1 MVQHG
6 RGTTVKTR
14 QPLTTAASERAARSS
29 AADLDATV
37 MQALVTA
44 GALVALSD
52 GQVLAVERDEL
63 VDFIDGQAFAPS
75 IPRHKIMEL
84 FCERV
89 RKLDERYSPQLI
101 MESFRPLAG
110 LSLASIVVRVAHRVA
125 AADRKIRPGGGTRHR
140 TYTLSHSDC
149 VGKAS
154 PARRSRAELSIP
166 LN

>member
-6 RGTTVKTR
+6 RGAIVKTR
-14 QPLTTAASERAARSS
+14 QLLTTAASERAARSS

-75 IPRHKIMEL
+75 IPRHKIMES

-125 AADRKIRPGGGTRHR
+125 AADGKIRPGEVRAIELIR
-140 TYTLSHSDC
+140 SVMATLS
-149 VGKAS
+149 GM
-154 PARRSRAELSIP
+154 RRHHVALG
-166 LN
+166 LNYQFH